1 MLKQV
6 RPDGFDLQL
15 ARLRPYQG
23 GMPRISIT
31 MLRIAFY
38 AAALFSLFMAGL
50 PQAPV
55 LPGEINDKFQHM
67 LAFVTLAALG
77 SAAYPRTNLF
87 VILIGLSA
95 FGGAIELYQM
105 LPSVSRDS
113 SWWDWAADTLAA
125 GSVLSF
131 VHLLRA
137 KRRAETLEEA

>member
-1 MLKQV
+1 MS
-6 RPDGFDLQL
+6 GFDLQL
-15 ARLRPYQG
+15 RQLHPYQDK
-23 GMPRISIT
+23 MPRVPVT
-31 MLRIAFY
+31 VLRIAFY

-50 PQAPV
+50 PLAPV
-55 LPGEINDKFQHM
+55 IPGELNDKFQHM
-67 LAFVTLAALG
+67 LAFATLAALG